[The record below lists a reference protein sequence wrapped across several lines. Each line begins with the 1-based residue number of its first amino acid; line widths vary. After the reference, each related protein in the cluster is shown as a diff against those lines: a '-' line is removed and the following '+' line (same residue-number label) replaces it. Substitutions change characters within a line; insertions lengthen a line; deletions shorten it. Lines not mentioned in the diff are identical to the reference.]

1 MSDETITA
9 DRQGRGVWD
18 VAVVGAGPAGCACA
32 IVCARAGARTLL
44 IDRSVFPREKV
55 CGHCLS
61 ARGVAAAE
69 GLIGADAVAQ
79 LHGAPMRRALIWSNG
94 REAHTRLAGGVVI
107 ERSSLDASLARGAT
121 HAGATGLF
129 GRSATLAT
137 DTGAETRTL
146 AMRDSDAVRARVVVA
161 ADGVQGRLLADEPGM
176 AQRVAA
182 SSRMG
187 AACTID
193 AGADGPDFGEVRM
206 CAGREGY
213 VGMARLRNG
222 RTHVAAAL
230 DPESARRA
238 GGPGALAERIV
249 RGAGAPTPTGLR
261 KALWRGAGLL
271 TRRRRV
277 AGRRVLAVGDAA
289 SFAEPFTGEGM
300 TWALESGSLAARF
313 ALRGVEGWSLS
324 IERGWARE
332 HARRIG
338 RSQRACR
345 VIAAALRRPALT
357 GALLRAGAR
366 APVLGDALV
375 SALHARG
382 ARA

>member
-9 DRQGRGVWD
+9 DRPERGVWD

-32 IVCARAGARTLL
+32 IVCAHAGARTLL

-61 ARGVAAAE
+61 ARGLAAAE

-79 LHGAPMRRALIWSNG
+79 LRGAPMRRASIWSGG
-94 REAHTRLAGGVVI
+94 REAQARLAGGVVI
-107 ERSSLDASLARGAT
+107 ERASLDAALARGAMR
-121 HAGATGLF
+121 AGAAGLF

-137 DTGAETRTL
+137 DDGAEARTL
-146 AMRDSDAVRARVVVA
+146 TLRGGGPMRARVVVA

-176 AQRVAA
+176 AQRVPT

-193 AGADGPDFGEVRM
+193 AGADGPAEGEVRM
-206 CAGREGY
+206 CVGREGY
-213 VGMARLRNG
+213 VGMARLRDG

-230 DPESARRA
+230 RPASARRA
-238 GGPGALAERIV
+238 GGPGALAERIL
-249 RGAGAPTPTGLR
+249 RCAGAPRPRGLEE
-261 KALWRGAGLL
+261 ASWRGAGLL
-271 TRRRRV
+271 TRRRRP

-289 SFAEPFTGEGM
+289 CFVEPFTGEGM
-300 TWALESGSLAARF
+300 TWAMESGALAARF
-313 ALRGVEGWSLS
+313 ALRGAEGWSSS
-324 IERGWARE
+324 IERALMRE

-338 RSQRACR
+338 RSQLACR

-357 GALLRAGAR
+357 GALLRVGAW
-366 APVLGDALV
+366 APGLGDAV
-375 SALHARG
+375 AASLHARG